1 MERLMLARK
10 TLVACV
16 AAVTASGAYAAS
28 ECGELG
34 NAYGPFDYRTSR
46 DKLVIVERH
55 HFTPDV
61 QALRAGATGKIGA
74 DIDYTLRASPN
85 HHRALIAMA
94 DLGRKLKTDQPGGA
108 NYTVE
113 CYFDR
118 AIRFAADDPTVRLI
132 YGTNLLR
139 AGERQEAAKQLEMA
153 LSMDP
158 NNANV
163 HYNRGLLYFD
173 LKDCPKSRENA
184 HRAYALGFSLPGL
197 KKKLQDSG
205 HWEPTSASN
214 ASTGAAK

>member
-1 MERLMLARK
+1 MLARK
-10 TLVACV
+10 TLLACV
-16 AAVTASGAYAAS
+16 AAVAASSAYAAS
-28 ECGELG
+28 ECGELA

-61 QALRAGATGKIGA
+61 QALRAGATGRIGA

-94 DLGRKLKTDQPGGA
+94 DLGRKLKTDQPAGA
-108 NYTVE
+108 NYTVA

-118 AIRFAADDPTVRLI
+118 ALRFAADDPMVRLI

-139 AGERQEAAKQLEMA
+139 AGKRQEAVKELEIA
-153 LSMDP
+153 SSMDP

-163 HYNRGLLYFD
+163 HYNLGLLFFD
-173 LKDCPKSRENA
+173 FKDYPKAREHA
-184 HRAYALGFSLPGL
+184 HRAYELGFSLPGL
-197 KKKLQDSG
+197 KKKLQDAG
-205 HWEPTSASN
+205 QWEPPAASA
-214 ASTGAAK
+214 ASTGTAK